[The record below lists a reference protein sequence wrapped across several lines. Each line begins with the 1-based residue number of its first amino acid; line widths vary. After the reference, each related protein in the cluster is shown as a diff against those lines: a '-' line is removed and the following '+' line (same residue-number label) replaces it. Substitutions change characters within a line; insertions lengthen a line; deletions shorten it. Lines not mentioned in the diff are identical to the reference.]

1 MSSFEPET
9 SDAVEVVAPAQDGH
23 VPKLCVGPAGEV
35 VLATLCKVVAADE
48 RAQALAVELED
59 DVPAAEDEQVR
70 VLGDDCIDVSALF
83 EVCELRVC
91 FVRRN
96 NVLRTR
102 LDVSTVRVLLAGLR
116 DLLRLLQLSVPAGR
130 GHASAQASAAN
141 KSTGDIA
148 YPVRLRHAPSPRT
161 LMSW

>member
-9 SDAVEVVAPAQDGH
+9 SNAVEVVASAQDRH

-35 VLATLCKVVAADE
+35 VLATLCKIVAADE

-59 DVPAAEDEQVR
+59 DVPATEDEQVR
-70 VLGDDCIDVSALF
+70 VLGDDRIDMTTLF

-91 FVRRN
+91 FVRSN

-102 LDVSTVRVLLAGLR
+102 ADVSAVRV
-116 DLLRLLQLSVPAGR
+116 P
-130 GHASAQASAAN
+130 
-141 KSTGDIA
+141 
-148 YPVRLRHAPSPRT
+148 
-161 LMSW
+161 